1 MELDSFFLNKALIE
15 ANKALKI
22 DEVPVG
28 AVLVKDGKIIA
39 KGYNLKEKK
48 NDVTAHA
55 EIEVIRKA
63 SKKMNTWRLDET
75 TLYVTLEP
83 CPMCA
88 AAIMQSRIK
97 RVVYGALDEKAGA
110 LVSAFPLYEI
120 KGFNHYPTIHFEENE
135 NCGKII
141 SNYFKNK
148 R

>member
-1 MELDSFFLNKALIE
+1 MESDIFFLNEALLEAKKALE
-15 ANKALKI
+15 I

-28 AVLVKDGKIIA
+28 AIIVKDGKIIA
-39 KGYNLKEKK
+39 RGYNLKEKK

-55 EIEVIRKA
+55 EIEAIKNA

-97 RVVYGALDEKAGA
+97 RVVYGALDKKSGA
-110 LVSAFPLYEI
+110 LVSAFSLYET
-120 KGFNHYPTIHFEENE
+120 KGFNHYPVIHFEENK
-135 NCGKII
+135 NCGEII

>member
-1 MELDSFFLNKALIE
+1 MESDIFFLNEALLEAKKALE
-15 ANKALKI
+15 I

-28 AVLVKDGKIIA
+28 AIIVKDGKIIA
-39 KGYNLKEKK
+39 RGYNLKEKK

-55 EIEVIRKA
+55 EIEAIKNA

-97 RVVYGALDEKAGA
+97 RVVYGALDKKSGS
-110 LVSAFPLYEI
+110 LVSAFSLYET
-120 KGFNHYPTIHFEENE
+120 KGFNHYPVIHFEENK
-135 NCGKII
+135 NCGEII